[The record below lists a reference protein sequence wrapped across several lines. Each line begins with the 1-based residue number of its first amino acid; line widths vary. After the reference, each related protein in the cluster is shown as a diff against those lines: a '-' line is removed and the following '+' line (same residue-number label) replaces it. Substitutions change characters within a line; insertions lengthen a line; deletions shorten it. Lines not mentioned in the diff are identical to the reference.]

1 MTIEDREDNP
11 YFSTPSPSEV
21 KMLVIGDGETSIEE
35 IDMEMF
41 SDASAVYDLSGY
53 RMNEKN
59 MKRGIFIVNGKKI
72 FVR

>member
-1 MTIEDREDNP
+1 
-11 YFSTPSPSEV
+11 
-21 KMLVIGDGETSIEE
+21 MLVIGDGETSIEE